1 MYAST
6 EPWASSF
13 SEIIEFEDDA
23 ASIGSTLYKDLKVK
37 VSGSTINVSGLKN
50 GESVSLYSVGGVLLG
65 TATASAG
72 TTTLNAEG
80 ESIVIVK
87 IGEQSI
93 KVQL

>member
-50 GESVSLYSVGGVLLG
+50 GEGVSLYSVGGVLLG
-65 TATASAG
+65 TTTASAG
-72 TTTLNAEG
+72 AATLNAEG

-93 KVQL
+93 KVQM